1 MIIIA
6 INNNEKN
13 VEIDIE
19 IEFYDKNKKLVGVE
33 SNSVDVSSKGSK
45 FALNFSEIP
54 KSYDSYKVYI
64 DIEEIDVSSFVSN
77 LKSESQKKDENV
89 VVQVKN
95 TTDKEIEYIKVAIIF
110 YKDGNI
116 VGYDESLDDDIKPI
130 SQQIMNSLIL
140 MAVNLKLLK

>member
-1 MIIIA
+1 MTENNIDYQTYFTESNETIIIA

-77 LKSESQKKDENV
+77 LKSESQK
-89 VVQVKN
+89 N
-95 TTDKEIEYIKVAIIF
+95 TKMLLFKLKI
-110 YKDGNI
+110 
-116 VGYDESLDDDIKPI
+116 
-130 SQQIMNSLIL
+130 QQIK
-140 MAVNLKLLK
+140 KLNI